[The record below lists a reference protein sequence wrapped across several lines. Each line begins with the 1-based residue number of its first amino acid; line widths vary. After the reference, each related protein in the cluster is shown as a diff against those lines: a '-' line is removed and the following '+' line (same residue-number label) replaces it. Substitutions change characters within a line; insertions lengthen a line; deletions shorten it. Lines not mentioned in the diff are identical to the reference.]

1 MANPTL
7 REEVFNSPN
16 LGNDPLSLE
25 KPMTSSGAM
34 LKTLILGLF
43 MALTF
48 GYTWSLMYAGFMDKA
63 GMLLSVGGIGGF
75 ILAMIIC
82 FAPKNKYLAVT
93 TPVYAMLE
101 GLLLGAISAVFN
113 KTYPGIV
120 FQAALGT
127 ILTIFGMFI
136 LYSTRIIKV
145 TDMLWR
151 VVFIS
156 TFAIAGIYILQWILT
171 FFHLSIP
178 GIFTN
183 SPIGIAFS
191 GIVIVVAAFNLLL
204 DFNFIERFS
213 GQAPKYM
220 EWYGAFS
227 LMVTIVWLYLEI
239 LRLLAKINSRR

>member
-7 REEVFNSPN
+7 REEVFNSPEM
-16 LGNDPLSLE
+16 GRDSLE
-25 KPMTSSGAM
+25 LEKVMTSTGTM
-34 LKTLILGLF
+34 LKTCILGLF
-43 MALTF
+43 LALTF
-48 GYTWSLMYAGFMDKA
+48 GYTWSLVGAGFMDKA

-75 ILAMIIC
+75 IVAMIIC

-93 TPVYAMLE
+93 APLYAMLE
-101 GLLLGAISAVFN
+101 GLLLGSISAIFE
-113 KTYPGIV
+113 KMYPGIV

-136 LYSTRIIKV
+136 LYATRIVKY
-145 TDMLWR
+145 TETLGR
-151 VVFIS
+151 VIFIS
-156 TFAIAGIYILQWILT
+156 TFAVAGVYILQWILT

-178 GIFTN
+178 GIFSN
-183 SPIGIAFS
+183 SPVGIGFS
-191 GIVIVVAAFNLLL
+191 LLVIVIAAFNLIV

-220 EWYGAFS
+220 EWYGGFA

-239 LRLLAKINSRR
+239 LKLLAKINSRR

>member
-7 REEVFNSPN
+7 REEVFNSPQT
-16 LGNDPLSLE
+16 GRDSLE
-25 KPMTSSGAM
+25 LEKAMTSSGTM
-34 LKTLILGLF
+34 LKTCVLALF
-43 MALTF
+43 VALTF

-63 GMLLSVGGIGGF
+63 SMLLSIGGIGGF
-75 ILAMIIC
+75 IMAMIIC
-82 FAPKNKYLAVT
+82 FAPKNNYLAVT

-101 GLLLGAISAVFN
+101 GLLLGAISALFN
-113 KTYPGIV
+113 KMYPGIV

-136 LYSTRIIKV
+136 LYATKIVKYTETFAKV
-145 TDMLWR
+145 I
-151 VVFIS
+151 FIS
-156 TFAIAGIYILQWILT
+156 TFAVAGIYILQWILML
-171 FFHLSIP
+171 FHTSIP

-183 SPIGIAFS
+183 SPVGIGFS
-191 GIVIVVAAFNLLL
+191 LLVIVIAAFNLIV

-239 LRLLAKINSRR
+239 LKLLAKLSSRR

>member
-1 MANPTL
+1 MSNPTL
-7 REEVFNSPN
+7 REEVFNSP
-16 LGNDPLSLE
+16 LRNDSLE
-25 KPMTSSGAM
+25 VEKVMTSSGAM
-34 LKTLILGLF
+34 LKTCILGLF
-43 MALTF
+43 VALTF
-48 GYTWSLMYAGFMDKA
+48 GYTWSLISAGFMDKA
-63 GMLLSVGGIGGF
+63 SILLTVGGVGGF
-75 ILAMIIC
+75 ILALIIC
-82 FAPKNKYLAVT
+82 FAPKNNYLAVT

-101 GLLLGAISAVFN
+101 GLFLGAVSAMFN
-113 KTYPGIV
+113 QMYPGIV

-136 LYSTRIIKV
+136 LYSTRIIKM
-145 TDMLWR
+145 TDTLAR
-151 VVFIS
+151 VIFIS
-156 TFAIAGIYILQWILT
+156 TFAIAGIYIIQFLLS

-191 GIVIVVAAFNLLL
+191 LVVVCVAAFNLLV
-204 DFNFIERFS
+204 DFYFIERFS

-239 LRLLAKINSRR
+239 LKLLAKIISRR